1 MSGKGIF
8 NITKISSVK
17 FGDCD
22 ELLNLV
28 TFRYCLKMHP
38 ACNTVLSSHGAT
50 LTRDGG
56 WYYVGTTKVAAAL
69 GALNS
74 IWTFMS
80 NRSLCQLHLKDVWM
94 VSALYSVCAVYL

>member
-1 MSGKGIF
+1 MRRTDAITWNIPTTTISG
-8 NITKISSVK
+8 
-17 FGDCD
+17 
-22 ELLNLV
+22 
-28 TFRYCLKMHP
+28 
-38 ACNTVLSSHGAT
+38 CNTVLSSHGST

-56 WYYVGTTKVAAAL
+56 WYYVRTKKVAAAL
-69 GALNS
+69 GALIR